1 METEGENGFKNREA
15 NNNIA
20 ENREREIIKRK

>member
-1 METEGENGFKNREA
+1 METEGENGFKNRES